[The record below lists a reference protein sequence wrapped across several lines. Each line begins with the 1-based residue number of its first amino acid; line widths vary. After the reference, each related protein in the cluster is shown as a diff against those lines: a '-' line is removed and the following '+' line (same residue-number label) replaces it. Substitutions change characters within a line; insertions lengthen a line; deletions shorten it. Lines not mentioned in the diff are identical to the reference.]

1 MYPKAEDINTFWS
14 MEPLLGPV
22 DITESEGLP
31 QWIILG
37 AMTGP
42 GSAERQ
48 PKQEWVEDIV
58 RAADANGIPVFM
70 KNSLLPIIGEENMR
84 REFPWEVSGRDD

>member
-1 MYPKAEDINTFWS
+1 

-22 DITESEGLP
+22 NLSKSEGLP

-42 GSAERQ
+42 GSAQRK
-48 PKQEWVEDIV
+48 PKREWVEDIV
-58 RAADANGIPVFM
+58 READTSKIPVFM
-70 KNSLLPIIGEENMR
+70 KDSLRPIIGEENMR
-84 REFPWEVSGRDD
+84 RDLPWGLF